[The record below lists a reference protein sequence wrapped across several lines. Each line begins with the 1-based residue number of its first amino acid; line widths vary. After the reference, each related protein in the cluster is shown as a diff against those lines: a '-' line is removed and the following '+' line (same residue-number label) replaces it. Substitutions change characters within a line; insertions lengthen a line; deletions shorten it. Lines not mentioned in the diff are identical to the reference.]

1 MPLGVLGPPEEG
13 FLKEGD
19 GDLVNVVGQAQGSQ
33 QGDSPDPAPTPTP
46 STDLYKAGPPRQE
59 EGHGAPA
66 LVAWDN
72 MATAQCLS

>member
-19 GDLVNVVGQAQGSQ
+19 GDLINVVGQAQGSQ
-33 QGDSPDPAPTPTP
+33 RGDSPDPAPTPTP

-59 EGHGAPA
+59 EDMEPQPWSPGTTWPQPNA
-66 LVAWDN
+66 
-72 MATAQCLS
+72 